1 MLVVAV
7 PDALATRQ
15 AVEYALSR
23 NPRIEIVARAHSETE
38 ESDLRRLG
46 VARVVLAER
55 EVGNELVRHALRRFG
70 VSDREVAA
78 ILGPR
83 RRS

>member
-1 MLVVAV
+1 MTAVALTLRC
-7 PDALATRQ
+7 PYPGLRPFEA
-15 AVEYALSR
+15 
-23 NPRIEIVARAHSETE
+23 E
-38 ESDLRRLG
+38 ESELRGLG
-46 VARVVLAER
+46 AARVVLAER

-78 ILGPR
+78 LLESR

>member
-1 MLVVAV
+1 
-7 PDALATRQ
+7 
-15 AVEYALSR
+15 
-23 NPRIEIVARAHSETE
+23 VARAHSETE
-38 ESDLRRLG
+38 ETDLRKLG
-46 VARVVLAER
+46 AMRVVVAER

-78 ILGPR
+78 ILEAR

>member
-1 MLVVAV
+1 V
-7 PDALATRQ
+7 T
-15 AVEYALSR
+15 YARGR
-23 NPRIEIVARAHSETE
+23 NPRLEVVARAHSDAE
-38 ESDLRRLG
+38 EAELRALG
-46 VARVVLAER
+46 AVRVVVAER

-78 ILGPR
+78 FLEAR

>member
-1 MLVVAV
+1 MVLAI

-15 AVEYALSR
+15 AIAYARIATRASR
-23 NPRIEIVARAHSETE
+23 SWHGPTRRPKEA
-38 ESDLRRLG
+38 DLRQLG
-46 VARVVLAER
+46 AVRVVVAER

-78 ILGPR
+78 ILEAR
-83 RRS
+83 RR